1 MRGIRGE
8 GGREGVNESR
18 WRPGVKTFF
27 VVGVVFVGFCC
38 VCVGSPNL
46 EVRGW
51 RTPVSTLGEL
61 LPPPYTHTPKKEL

>member
-8 GGREGVNESR
+8 GGTEGVNESR

-27 VVGVVFVGFCC
+27 CGWWCLRAFV